1 MIGTDIFVGENKGD
15 SSSQSKRDALKQEL
29 VIIMSPRIVRKFKGG
44 QVPRNKTFET
54 CHHIGLSTCKT

>member
-15 SSSQSKRDALKQEL
+15 SSSQSKRDALEQEL
-29 VIIMSPRIVRKFKGG
+29 LIIMSPRIVPRIQRG

-54 CHHIGLSTCKT
+54 CHHTGLSTCKT

>member
-15 SSSQSKRDALKQEL
+15 SSSQSKRDALEQEL
-29 VIIMSPRIVRKFKGG
+29 VKITSPRIVPRIQRGE
-44 QVPRNKTFET
+44 VPWNET